1 MKKSKPKVGVIKL
14 KNGSKIYVSTSESEY
29 KKVKGVSENILLDED
44 DFNEE
49 EYSEDA

>member
-14 KNGSKIYVSTSESEY
+14 KNGSKIYVSTSESKW
-29 KKVKGVSENILLDED
+29 KKVKGVSSKIIILNED

-49 EYSEDA
+49 EDA